1 MKEDRRPRNISHAS
15 GSSSSLPLTSST
27 DNLNSSSSL
36 ISSNSNNL
44 MSNNMDISLNSSEN
58 LLNYSFLLQN
68 SIKLLHL
75 KGHNG
80 EIFMNLWN
88 PREKILASGSAD
100 GICRLWNFSNLK
112 FASFFSTSPA
122 GTSGLIPSTTASTS
136 NSNNLL
142 TEGNAAEEGQTLDTS
157 LVTNTTSLNEND
169 TIEFQISSTI
179 LPHISFEG
187 EKMKD
192 VTSISWS
199 SSGNFLATGC
209 YDGITRVW
217 HSNGSIFYTFND
229 HSGPVFSLK
238 FNKNS
243 KEPLLLSG
251 SYDKKSILWNV
262 LTGKIVRVTQFH
274 EGPVLDVDWRDEEIY
289 ATCSS
294 DK

>member
-1 MKEDRRPRNISHAS
+1 MEISF
-15 GSSSSLPLTSST
+15 
-27 DNLNSSSSL
+27 
-36 ISSNSNNL
+36 
-44 MSNNMDISLNSSEN
+44 NSSEN

-88 PREKILASGSAD
+88 PKEKILASGSAD
-100 GICRLWNFSNLK
+100 GICRLWNFNNLK
-112 FASFFSTSPA
+112 FSTFFSSSTVGS
-122 GTSGLIPSTTASTS
+122 SGQIPSSTASSS
-136 NSNNLL
+136 NLI
-142 TEGNAAEEGQTLDTS
+142 TEGAEGSDGV
-157 LVTNTTSLNEND
+157 VTQASSVFNEND
-169 TIEFQISSTI
+169 SIEFQISSTI
-179 LPHISFEG
+179 LPHISLEG

-217 HSNGSIFYTFND
+217 HSNGSIFSTFND

-238 FNKNS
+238 FNKNA

-262 LTGKIVRVTQFH
+262 LSGKIIRVTQFH

>member
-1 MKEDRRPRNISHAS
+1 MA
-15 GSSSSLPLTSST
+15 SSSS
-27 DNLNSSSSL
+27 
-36 ISSNSNNL
+36 NL
-44 MSNNMDISLNSSEN
+44 MSNNLELSLNSSEN
-58 LLNYSFLLQN
+58 LLNYSFLSQN

-80 EIFMNLWN
+80 EIFMNIWN
-88 PREKILASGSAD
+88 PKENILASGSAD
-100 GICRLWNFSNLK
+100 GICRLWNFNKLKSSTFFNPSN
-112 FASFFSTSPA
+112 
-122 GTSGLIPSTTASTS
+122 TSGLISSTTASSAT
-136 NSNNLL
+136 NNLL
-142 TEGNAAEEGQTLDTS
+142 TDGASANIDGQA
-157 LVTNTTSLNEND
+157 NTTENSLTTNNNNLFDED
-169 TIEFQISSTI
+169 SIEFQITSTI
-179 LPHISFEG
+179 LPHISLEG

-199 SSGNFLATGC
+199 SGGNFLATGC

-217 HSNGSIFYTFND
+217 HSNGSNFLTFNE

-238 FNKNS
+238 FNKNA

-262 LTGKIVRVTQFH
+262 ISGKIIRVTQFH
-274 EGPVLDVDWRDEEIY
+274 EGPVLDVDWRDDEIY